1 LEWWIAVAVLL
12 LNICENSMSAVYTER
27 VIQRNRFLAA
37 LIGSHID
44 LIGTISVVAYTNNIY
59 YLLPLFLGSFAG
71 TYLGTYLNP
80 HISQWLLN
88 RERRRNLKKANAVR
102 LEMKKPG

>member
-1 LEWWIAVAVLL
+1 
-12 LNICENSMSAVYTER
+12 MSAVYTER

-37 LIGSHID
+37 LLGSHID
-44 LIGTISVVAYTNNIY
+44 LIGTFSVIAYTENII
-59 YLLPLFLGSFAG
+59 YLLPLFLGSFTG

-88 RERRRNLKKANAVR
+88 RERRKNLEKANLAKKMKQSTPAV
-102 LEMKKPG
+102 